1 MKSQLLRFTFFLS
14 ICLTL
19 STLNQT
25 VVANSNVG
33 EPRTVRLLYFLP
45 NDRSYRQ
52 EVVDAMKTGILEVQS
67 FYAEQMAAHGH
78 GNKTFRIETDDQG
91 DPKVHRVDGQHP
103 DRHYH
108 DNSVGTVHSEI
119 QQAYDFYAN
128 IYFIVLDYS
137 KQSERA
143 KGTRQGKN
151 GGFGLVYNEF
161 IWFTATHELGHAFGL
176 QHDFRDNAYIMSYGS
191 PNRSSAQ
198 LSVCAAEYLAVHP
211 YFNPDIPI
219 EAEQPPTID
228 LISSPEYPVGSESVP
243 VRLRVRDAEGLHQ
256 VLLSVFDKR
265 ILSPDKGNA
274 QVKACRGLA
283 GENDAVVEF
292 NYDGEIPSVDV
303 TSLSNPPVHE
313 IRVVAVDTAGNQSS
327 ASFTL
332 REVSPYEIAT
342 LSGHTDP
349 VSSVAFSP
357 DGTTLASGADD
368 AKVRPGD
375 EKIRL
380 WNVATRENIATL
392 SRTIYPHAPM
402 NVNSVA
408 FSPDGTTL
416 ASGASDNNAK
426 LWDVATRELI
436 GVFPGGSKGLYNK
449 AVNSVAFSPDGT
461 MLAAGDG
468 GNSWNAG
475 TVKLWDVVTKENIA
489 TLEGHLGPV
498 TSVAFSPDGTT
509 LASGSTR
516 STIKLWDVATLTN
529 IATIDAGHWKQS
541 TVTSVAFSPDGTIL
555 ASGGASPDNTVLL
568 WDVAA
573 GESIA
578 LLFGHTSGVS
588 SVVFSPDGTTLASGS
603 YDSTIK
609 LWDAGADNAIASF
622 ATLTGHT
629 GGVGSVAFSPDGI
642 TLASASSDN
651 KIKLWDTS
659 EWAGTP
665 VVNHAPTGAVTIS
678 GTAAVG
684 ETLTADASA
693 VMDPDGP
700 EMLQFSYQWLAGDV
714 PIAGATA
721 RTYTLTENETGETT
735 RVRASYIDGFGAPV
749 NITSEA
755 TESVAPATTNTAPV
769 FTDGTSITR
778 TVAENMAA
786 NVNIGT
792 AIAATDADNNTL
804 TYSLSGPDAA
814 SFDFEPTTGQ
824 LKTKALLDYETKS
837 TYTVTITVSD
847 GTLTDTITV
856 TINVSD
862 VADTPVVST
871 LNLLSD
877 RTPEVRAA
885 IVEAVPDVNSAAD
898 VTEAHLAAIT
908 YLDLSYK
915 EITALK
921 AGDFDG
927 LSSLGSL
934 GLSNNPLTDL
944 PEGVFS
950 GLSSLKTLSLHDTY
964 KLASLPEDVFNGL
977 TSLTTLYLN
986 NNKLAGLPEGVFSG
1000 LTSLESLW
1008 LSSNSLTGLP
1018 EGVFSGLSSL
1028 KTLYLT
1034 HNKLTSLPEGVFSDL
1049 SSLATLWLYNNAL
1062 TSLPEGVFSGLSSL
1076 ESLKLSYNQLTSLPE
1091 SVFSGLSSLIELNL
1105 SGNAV
1110 DPLVLT
1116 VSLEKVADG
1125 QFKAVAPAGAPFD
1138 IILPITVT
1146 NGSIS
1151 GGTTSLTI
1159 PAGSVESDVL
1169 TVTRTP
1175 STTAAVTVDIGTLPS
1190 RPANHT
1196 GYSIVKSADL
1206 PLKVTEGDIA
1216 DTLAFTMTVGRL
1228 GETSR
1233 LGFDRPRSP
1242 FWPHGSL
1249 SKQTFDFKGI
1259 THTVAALYYDIDYNT
1274 REKYLFFQTSPSFPR
1289 GFELYLDSQQFNS
1302 AAGIYQPWFNGGWNR
1317 WDNVDLNWSTGQ
1329 IVQIRVIETTP
1340 MPPGAPI
1347 NLQATTHFKNVTLT
1361 WEPPVNAD
1369 LTSLPVEEYELRIS
1383 DDGGTTWD
1391 RDWNNIYESG
1401 SGEENR
1407 SSVTISE
1414 SGGVHYYNTFS
1425 NGTEYTF
1432 EVRAKGGDGPG
1443 DAARVTLVM
1452 DGITPLSSRTPQ
1464 VRDAIVAEVPGVN
1477 SANDVTEAHLAAI
1490 RGSLIL
1496 TDKSISALK
1505 AGDFDGLAYLS
1516 TLYLEVNQ
1524 LTSLPDGVFD
1534 GLDRLTQLRLGGNQF
1549 SSLPARVFADL
1560 GSLTKLDLSN
1570 CNQLTS
1576 LSDEVFDGLDH
1587 LAVLWFHNNRQLT
1600 SLPDGVFSSL
1610 ANLTFLGLGDS
1621 GLTSLPDGVF
1631 NSLTNL
1637 KSLNL
1642 WRNRLTSLPEN
1653 IFDNLNTLTGLNLSS
1668 NQLSTLPAGIF
1679 DNLNALTVINLSFNQ
1694 LNALP
1699 AGIFDDLN
1707 ALTTLSLENNQ
1718 LSALPESIFDNL
1730 STLKVLYLYGNSV
1743 DPLPLTISLEKVAEG
1758 QFKAV
1763 APTGVPFAIVLPLT
1777 VTNGSISGGATSVT
1791 IPIGSVESGTLTVK
1805 RMPGTTAAVTVDI
1818 GTLPGLPATHSGY
1831 SLVKSADLPLEVVA
1845 EFILFPV
1852 SNRTP
1857 AVRDAIVAA
1866 VPGVNSD
1873 ADVTEAHLAAIT
1885 RLSLNNK
1892 SLTSLKAGDF
1902 YGLNLE
1908 SLYLENNQLTILP
1921 EGIFDGLPRL
1931 VNLQLEGNQLTAL
1944 PDGVF
1949 DELSSLKTLNLT
1961 GNQLATLPGEIFN
1974 RLDLLWIDLRDNQ
1987 LTELSS
1993 GVFDGQSSM
2002 TSINLDNNQLTALLK
2017 GVFDGLSSL
2026 TTIDLQN
2033 NQLASLPKGIFDGLS
2048 SLTIL
2053 NLSGNAVDPMPLTV
2067 SLEKVADGQFKATA
2081 PTGAP
2086 FDIVLSLNVTNGTI
2100 NGGATTITIPAGSV
2114 ESDPLT
2120 VTRTSGTTPP
2130 VTVDIGTLPEL
2141 PTSHQG
2147 YELVKSTD
2155 LPLEIF
2161 SRTAT
2166 QVIAVNIPDSNLRA
2180 KIESALGKTSGDP
2193 ISLAEMATLTSLT
2206 AQDASISNL
2215 TGLETATNL
2224 TTLKLGNNTIS
2235 DISALAGLTNLTEL
2249 QLWDNS
2255 ISNISAV
2262 AGLTNLTTLY
2272 LWGNNISDISH
2283 LSGLTSLTHL
2293 RLGENSI
2300 SNISNVSRLTNLT
2313 YLSVKENAISDI
2325 SAVLGLTN
2333 LTQLLIGN
2341 NTISDITPVRNLIN
2355 LTWLDMPNNRISDIS
2370 VVQNLTQL
2378 VELYFQNNAVS
2389 DLLPLVANTG
2399 LGTDDELDIRG
2410 NPLSYPS
2417 IYTHIPALQARD
2429 VYIDFDNRVATA
2441 SLKISGD
2448 TQQGPPSTALANPL
2462 VVEVQDANSV
2472 VFAGVPVTFAV
2483 TAGGGT
2489 LSTTNTTTDANGRA
2503 ESVLTLGNTAGTNTV
2518 TVSVQGIS
2526 QTATF
2531 TATAA
2536 ATDIVSLSPISN
2548 RTSQVR
2554 VAIVEAVPGVN
2565 SAADVTEKHLAAIT
2579 SLDLSSKNI
2588 TSLQAGDFDG
2598 LTALTNLN
2606 LSGNGHSIR
2615 VPSGI
2620 FDKLTELTHL
2630 NLNRTGALWGWSGFF
2645 DKLTNLTHLYMHQSD
2660 FASYNFAGIFDKNT
2674 ELTHLYLSYNGLTSL
2689 PANIFAKNT
2698 KLIHLDL
2705 HFNDFSS
2712 LPDGIFDNLTA
2723 LTSLDLSG
2731 NAVNPMPL
2739 IVSLERVAEG
2749 QFKAV
2754 APTGAPFDIALPLS
2768 ITNGSISGSATNI
2781 TIPKGSVESVSL
2793 SVTRTPG
2800 TTAAV
2805 TVNIGTLPGLPP
2817 NHTGYTLVK
2826 SDALP
2831 LEVTNDG
2838 SGNRA
2843 PVFTANSTTRTIA
2856 ENTAAGVNI
2865 GTPVA
2870 ATDADNDT
2878 LTYTLGGTDANA
2890 FNIERTTGQ
2899 LRTRAAL
2906 DYETKRSYTV
2916 TVTVSDGS
2924 LTDTITA
2931 TINVSDIA
2939 ETPANTGVCE
2949 VGDILSPGESCT
2961 YPGTDAEFSVL
2972 NNGSGQFLFFTS
2984 GNSLNIE
2991 NTAINGVSYTLVA
3004 NKLASG
3010 SWEIEEI
3017 GDSAETRGTTNSA
3030 PVFTD
3035 GTSTTRSVAENTSA
3049 NVNIGTAIA
3058 STDADNDAL
3067 TYTLSGTDAASFN
3080 IERTTG
3086 QLRTRAALDYET
3098 KRSYTVTV
3106 TVSDGSLTDTITVTI
3121 NVTDIAETPANTGV
3135 CEVGDILSPGE
3146 SCTYPGTDAE
3156 FSVLNNGNGQFL
3168 FFSSGNSLNIRNTTI
3183 NGVSYT
3189 LVANKLASGSWEIE
3203 EIADSTAPVTTNTA
3217 PTFTEGAST
3226 TRSVA
3231 ENTSANVNIG
3241 NAVAATDPEND
3252 TLTYTLSGTDAA
3264 SFDIESTTGQ
3274 LKTKSALDYETKSA
3288 YTVTI
3293 TVSDSNLTDTIT
3305 VTINVTNIAETS
3317 TATTAINI
3325 PDNNLRAKIEA
3336 ALGKASG
3343 APISAAE
3350 METLTSLTA
3359 QDSSISNLTGLE
3371 TAMNLTTLKLGD
3383 NSVSDIS
3390 PADRVDETDRVA
3402 ALGQLNIEYIRSGRN

>member
-1 MKSQLLRFTFFLS
+1 MKRQLLRFTFFLS

-19 STLNQT
+19 FTLNQT
-25 VVANSNVG
+25 VVANLNAG

-151 GGFGLVYNEF
+151 GGLGLVYNEF

-769 FTDGTSITR
+769 FTDGTSTTR

-1125 QFKAVAPAGAPFD
+1125 QFKAVAPD
-1138 IILPITVT
+1138 
-1146 NGSIS
+1146 
-1151 GGTTSLTI
+1151 
-1159 PAGSVESDVL
+1159 
-1169 TVTRTP
+1169 R
-1175 STTAAVTVDIGTLPS
+1175 GTL
-1190 RPANHT
+1190 
-1196 GYSIVKSADL
+1196 
-1206 PLKVTEGDIA
+1206 
-1216 DTLAFTMTVGRL
+1216 
-1228 GETSR
+1228 
-1233 LGFDRPRSP
+1233 
-1242 FWPHGSL
+1242 
-1249 SKQTFDFKGI
+1249 
-1259 THTVAALYYDIDYNT
+1259 
-1274 REKYLFFQTSPSFPR
+1274 
-1289 GFELYLDSQQFNS
+1289 
-1302 AAGIYQPWFNGGWNR
+1302 
-1317 WDNVDLNWSTGQ
+1317 
-1329 IVQIRVIETTP
+1329 
-1340 MPPGAPI
+1340 
-1347 NLQATTHFKNVTLT
+1347 
-1361 WEPPVNAD
+1361 
-1369 LTSLPVEEYELRIS
+1369 
-1383 DDGGTTWD
+1383 
-1391 RDWNNIYESG
+1391 
-1401 SGEENR
+1401 
-1407 SSVTISE
+1407 
-1414 SGGVHYYNTFS
+1414 
-1425 NGTEYTF
+1425 
-1432 EVRAKGGDGPG
+1432 
-1443 DAARVTLVM
+1443 
-1452 DGITPLSSRTPQ
+1452 
-1464 VRDAIVAEVPGVN
+1464 
-1477 SANDVTEAHLAAI
+1477 
-1490 RGSLIL
+1490 
-1496 TDKSISALK
+1496 
-1505 AGDFDGLAYLS
+1505 
-1516 TLYLEVNQ
+1516 
-1524 LTSLPDGVFD
+1524 
-1534 GLDRLTQLRLGGNQF
+1534 
-1549 SSLPARVFADL
+1549 
-1560 GSLTKLDLSN
+1560 
-1570 CNQLTS
+1570 
-1576 LSDEVFDGLDH
+1576 
-1587 LAVLWFHNNRQLT
+1587 
-1600 SLPDGVFSSL
+1600 
-1610 ANLTFLGLGDS
+1610 
-1621 GLTSLPDGVF
+1621 
-1631 NSLTNL
+1631 
-1637 KSLNL
+1637 
-1642 WRNRLTSLPEN
+1642 
-1653 IFDNLNTLTGLNLSS
+1653 
-1668 NQLSTLPAGIF
+1668 
-1679 DNLNALTVINLSFNQ
+1679 
-1694 LNALP
+1694 
-1699 AGIFDDLN
+1699 
-1707 ALTTLSLENNQ
+1707 
-1718 LSALPESIFDNL
+1718 
-1730 STLKVLYLYGNSV
+1730 
-1743 DPLPLTISLEKVAEG
+1743 
-1758 QFKAV
+1758 
-1763 APTGVPFAIVLPLT
+1763 
-1777 VTNGSISGGATSVT
+1777 
-1791 IPIGSVESGTLTVK
+1791 
-1805 RMPGTTAAVTVDI
+1805 
-1818 GTLPGLPATHSGY
+1818 
-1831 SLVKSADLPLEVVA
+1831 
-1845 EFILFPV
+1845 
-1852 SNRTP
+1852 
-1857 AVRDAIVAA
+1857 
-1866 VPGVNSD
+1866 
-1873 ADVTEAHLAAIT
+1873 
-1885 RLSLNNK
+1885 
-1892 SLTSLKAGDF
+1892 
-1902 YGLNLE
+1902 
-1908 SLYLENNQLTILP
+1908 
-1921 EGIFDGLPRL
+1921 
-1931 VNLQLEGNQLTAL
+1931 
-1944 PDGVF
+1944 
-1949 DELSSLKTLNLT
+1949 
-1961 GNQLATLPGEIFN
+1961 
-1974 RLDLLWIDLRDNQ
+1974 
-1987 LTELSS
+1987 
-1993 GVFDGQSSM
+1993 
-2002 TSINLDNNQLTALLK
+2002 
-2017 GVFDGLSSL
+2017 
-2026 TTIDLQN
+2026 
-2033 NQLASLPKGIFDGLS
+2033 
-2048 SLTIL
+2048 
-2053 NLSGNAVDPMPLTV
+2053 
-2067 SLEKVADGQFKATA
+2067 
-2081 PTGAP
+2081 
-2086 FDIVLSLNVTNGTI
+2086 
-2100 NGGATTITIPAGSV
+2100 
-2114 ESDPLT
+2114 
-2120 VTRTSGTTPP
+2120 
-2130 VTVDIGTLPEL
+2130 
-2141 PTSHQG
+2141 
-2147 YELVKSTD
+2147 
-2155 LPLEIF
+2155 
-2161 SRTAT
+2161 
-2166 QVIAVNIPDSNLRA
+2166 
-2180 KIESALGKTSGDP
+2180 
-2193 ISLAEMATLTSLT
+2193 
-2206 AQDASISNL
+2206 
-2215 TGLETATNL
+2215 
-2224 TTLKLGNNTIS
+2224 
-2235 DISALAGLTNLTEL
+2235 
-2249 QLWDNS
+2249 
-2255 ISNISAV
+2255 
-2262 AGLTNLTTLY
+2262 
-2272 LWGNNISDISH
+2272 
-2283 LSGLTSLTHL
+2283 
-2293 RLGENSI
+2293 
-2300 SNISNVSRLTNLT
+2300 
-2313 YLSVKENAISDI
+2313 
-2325 SAVLGLTN
+2325 
-2333 LTQLLIGN
+2333 
-2341 NTISDITPVRNLIN
+2341 
-2355 LTWLDMPNNRISDIS
+2355 
-2370 VVQNLTQL
+2370 
-2378 VELYFQNNAVS
+2378 
-2389 DLLPLVANTG
+2389 
-2399 LGTDDELDIRG
+2399 
-2410 NPLSYPS
+2410 
-2417 IYTHIPALQARD
+2417 
-2429 VYIDFDNRVATA
+2429 
-2441 SLKISGD
+2441 
-2448 TQQGPPSTALANPL
+2448 
-2462 VVEVQDANSV
+2462 
-2472 VFAGVPVTFAV
+2472 
-2483 TAGGGT
+2483 
-2489 LSTTNTTTDANGRA
+2489 
-2503 ESVLTLGNTAGTNTV
+2503 
-2518 TVSVQGIS
+2518 
-2526 QTATF
+2526 
-2531 TATAA
+2531 
-2536 ATDIVSLSPISN
+2536 
-2548 RTSQVR
+2548 
-2554 VAIVEAVPGVN
+2554 
-2565 SAADVTEKHLAAIT
+2565 
-2579 SLDLSSKNI
+2579 
-2588 TSLQAGDFDG
+2588 
-2598 LTALTNLN
+2598 
-2606 LSGNGHSIR
+2606 
-2615 VPSGI
+2615 
-2620 FDKLTELTHL
+2620 
-2630 NLNRTGALWGWSGFF
+2630 
-2645 DKLTNLTHLYMHQSD
+2645 
-2660 FASYNFAGIFDKNT
+2660 
-2674 ELTHLYLSYNGLTSL
+2674 
-2689 PANIFAKNT
+2689 
-2698 KLIHLDL
+2698 
-2705 HFNDFSS
+2705 
-2712 LPDGIFDNLTA
+2712 
-2723 LTSLDLSG
+2723 
-2731 NAVNPMPL
+2731 
-2739 IVSLERVAEG
+2739 
-2749 QFKAV
+2749 
-2754 APTGAPFDIALPLS
+2754 
-2768 ITNGSISGSATNI
+2768 
-2781 TIPKGSVESVSL
+2781 
-2793 SVTRTPG
+2793 
-2800 TTAAV
+2800 
-2805 TVNIGTLPGLPP
+2805 
-2817 NHTGYTLVK
+2817 
-2826 SDALP
+2826 
-2831 LEVTNDG
+2831 
-2838 SGNRA
+2838 
-2843 PVFTANSTTRTIA
+2843 
-2856 ENTAAGVNI
+2856 
-2865 GTPVA
+2865 
-2870 ATDADNDT
+2870 
-2878 LTYTLGGTDANA
+2878 
-2890 FNIERTTGQ
+2890 
-2899 LRTRAAL
+2899 
-2906 DYETKRSYTV
+2906 
-2916 TVTVSDGS
+2916 
-2924 LTDTITA
+2924 
-2931 TINVSDIA
+2931 
-2939 ETPANTGVCE
+2939 
-2949 VGDILSPGESCT
+2949 
-2961 YPGTDAEFSVL
+2961 
-2972 NNGSGQFLFFTS
+2972 
-2984 GNSLNIE
+2984 
-2991 NTAINGVSYTLVA
+2991 
-3004 NKLASG
+3004 
-3010 SWEIEEI
+3010 
-3017 GDSAETRGTTNSA
+3017 
-3030 PVFTD
+3030 
-3035 GTSTTRSVAENTSA
+3035 
-3049 NVNIGTAIA
+3049 
-3058 STDADNDAL
+3058 
-3067 TYTLSGTDAASFN
+3067 
-3080 IERTTG
+3080 
-3086 QLRTRAALDYET
+3086 
-3098 KRSYTVTV
+3098 
-3106 TVSDGSLTDTITVTI
+3106 
-3121 NVTDIAETPANTGV
+3121 
-3135 CEVGDILSPGE
+3135 
-3146 SCTYPGTDAE
+3146 
-3156 FSVLNNGNGQFL
+3156 
-3168 FFSSGNSLNIRNTTI
+3168 
-3183 NGVSYT
+3183 
-3189 LVANKLASGSWEIE
+3189 
-3203 EIADSTAPVTTNTA
+3203 
-3217 PTFTEGAST
+3217 
-3226 TRSVA
+3226 
-3231 ENTSANVNIG
+3231 
-3241 NAVAATDPEND
+3241 
-3252 TLTYTLSGTDAA
+3252 
-3264 SFDIESTTGQ
+3264 
-3274 LKTKSALDYETKSA
+3274 
-3288 YTVTI
+3288 
-3293 TVSDSNLTDTIT
+3293 
-3305 VTINVTNIAETS
+3305 
-3317 TATTAINI
+3317 
-3325 PDNNLRAKIEA
+3325 
-3336 ALGKASG
+3336 
-3343 APISAAE
+3343 
-3350 METLTSLTA
+3350 
-3359 QDSSISNLTGLE
+3359 
-3371 TAMNLTTLKLGD
+3371 
-3383 NSVSDIS
+3383 
-3390 PADRVDETDRVA
+3390 
-3402 ALGQLNIEYIRSGRN
+3402 